1 MKSTTAVNAEEV
13 QQMQHELL
21 QLKEQ
26 NKLLQNEQIQIAKKV
41 AIKKAANKRC

>member
-1 MKSTTAVNAEEV
+1 VNVDEV

-26 NKLLQNEQIQIAKKV
+26 NKKLKNEQVERAKKV
-41 AIKKAANKRC
+41 A